1 MKMTPMIASFVM
13 HFGEM
18 GSRWGFNRTVGQIY
32 ALLVMTEEPLSAN
45 DIAETLSISRGNV
58 SMGLKELASWQL
70 VTTTHKPGDRKD
82 YYRNKGTIWDMANRV
97 FEERRKREMD
107 PTLSLLRDIMLDEPG
122 NASEVYAQEQISEIH
137 DLLENITHWTQSLQ
151 SLSPEKLNTLMKLG
165 SGVGKVLDVKDKFL
179 MKKSE

>member
-1 MKMTPMIASFVM
+1 
-13 HFGEM
+13 
-18 GSRWGFNRTVGQIY
+18 
-32 ALLVMTEEPLSAN
+32 
-45 DIAETLSISRGNV
+45 
-58 SMGLKELASWQL
+58 
-70 VTTTHKPGDRKD
+70 
-82 YYRNKGTIWDMANRV
+82 
-97 FEERRKREMD
+97 MD